1 VKIRH
6 YAKRQT
12 VTKNPRFAQL
22 FFGTLQNRSVSAV
35 SSKQKSKKS
44 KMNITIIGASAGI
57 GLETVKRGLNRNHSI
72 TTLSRS
78 EIQLEEKNSLK
89 MIIGDATNKADLLNS
104 IQNADAIIIT
114 LGTVKNM
121 KATTLF
127 SDFAKLIV
135 EIHREK
141 KIGVPIIFVTGFG
154 AGESKN
160 YVSWIVKMFL
170 KYFLKD
176 VYADKTK
183 MEEIITNSDLNWT
196 VVRPGRLLDKELTEK
211 YRIENKLF
219 KGINIGGINRAD
231 VADFLIKQAEK
242 QTELKKYIAISEK

>member
-1 VKIRH
+1 MN
-6 YAKRQT
+6 T
-12 VTKNPRFAQL
+12 V
-22 FFGTLQNRSVSAV
+22 
-35 SSKQKSKKS
+35 
-44 KMNITIIGASAGI
+44 IIGASAGI

-78 EIQLEEKNSLK
+78 EIEIQEKKSLN
-89 MIIGDATNKADLLNS
+89 MLLGDATNKVDLVNA
-104 IQNADAIIIT
+104 IQKADALIIT
-114 LGTVKNM
+114 LGTGKNM
-121 KATTLF
+121 KSTTLF

-135 EIHREK
+135 EIHNEN
-141 KIGVPIIFVTGFG
+141 KITIPVIFVTGFG
-154 AGESKN
+154 AGESGK
-160 YVSWIVKMFL
+160 YVTWLVKLFL

-196 VVRPGRLLDKELTEK
+196 VVRLGRLLDKELTEK
-211 YRIENKLF
+211 YRIENKLY

>member
-1 VKIRH
+1 
-6 YAKRQT
+6 
-12 VTKNPRFAQL
+12 
-22 FFGTLQNRSVSAV
+22 
-35 SSKQKSKKS
+35 
-44 KMNITIIGASAGI
+44 MNITIIGASAGI
-57 GLETVKRGLNRNHSI
+57 GLETVKRGLNRNHSL

-78 EIQLEEKNSLK
+78 EIEIEEKKSFN
-89 MIIGDATNKADLLNS
+89 MILGDATNKADLINS
-104 IQNADAIIIT
+104 IQQADAIIVT
-114 LGTVKNM
+114 LGTGRNM

-135 EIHREK
+135 EINREK
-141 KIGVPIIFVTGFG
+141 KMDVPFIFVTGFG

-160 YVSWIVKMFL
+160 YVPWMVKLFL
-170 KYFLKD
+170 IYLLKD

-196 VVRPGRLLDKELTEK
+196 VVRPGRLLDKGLTEK
-211 YRIENKLF
+211 YRIENTLF

-242 QTELKKYIAISEK
+242 QTELKKYIALSEK

>member
-1 VKIRH
+1 MK
-6 YAKRQT
+6 
-12 VTKNPRFAQL
+12 
-22 FFGTLQNRSVSAV
+22 
-35 SSKQKSKKS
+35 
-44 KMNITIIGASAGI
+44 ITIIGASAGI

-78 EIQLEEKNSLK
+78 EIEIEEKKSVK
-89 MIIGDATNKADLLNS
+89 MILGDATNKADLSNA
-104 IQNADAIIIT
+104 IQNADALIIT
-114 LGTVKNM
+114 LGTGKNM
-121 KATTLF
+121 KATVLF

-135 EIHREK
+135 EIHEEN
-141 KIGVPIIFVTGFG
+141 KIDIPFIFVTGFG
-154 AGESKN
+154 TGESKN
-160 YVSWIVKMFL
+160 YVSWLVRLFL

-176 VYADKTK
+176 VYADKAK
-183 MEEIITNSDLNWT
+183 MEEIITNSTMNWT

-242 QTELKKYIAISEK
+242 QTELKKYVGISEK

>member
-1 VKIRH
+1 
-6 YAKRQT
+6 
-12 VTKNPRFAQL
+12 
-22 FFGTLQNRSVSAV
+22 
-35 SSKQKSKKS
+35 
-44 KMNITIIGASAGI
+44 MNITIIGASAGI
-57 GLETVKRGLNRNHSI
+57 GLETVKRGLDRNHSI

-78 EIQLEEKNSLK
+78 GIEIEEKKSLK
-89 MIIGDATNKADLLNS
+89 VILGDATNKADLLSS
-104 IQNADAIIIT
+104 IQNADAIIVT
-114 LGTVKNM
+114 LGTSKNM
-121 KATTLF
+121 NATALF
-127 SDFAKLIV
+127 SDFAQLMV
-135 EIHREK
+135 EIHKEN
-141 KIGVPIIFVTGFG
+141 KIDIPFIFVTGFG

-160 YVSWIVKMFL
+160 YVPWLVKMFL

-219 KGINIGGINRAD
+219 KGINVGGINRAD
-231 VADFLIKQAEK
+231 VADFLIKQSEK

>member
-1 VKIRH
+1 
-6 YAKRQT
+6 
-12 VTKNPRFAQL
+12 
-22 FFGTLQNRSVSAV
+22 
-35 SSKQKSKKS
+35 
-44 KMNITIIGASAGI
+44 MNITIIGASAGI
-57 GLETVKRGLNRNHSI
+57 GLETVKRGLNKNHSI

-78 EIQLEEKNSLK
+78 EIEIEEKKSVK
-89 MIIGDATNKADLLNS
+89 MILGDATNKVDLLNAV
-104 IQNADAIIIT
+104 QNADALIIT
-114 LGTVKNM
+114 LGTGKNM

-135 EIHREK
+135 EIHEEN
-141 KIGVPIIFVTGFG
+141 KIDIPFIIVTGFG
-154 AGESKN
+154 TGESKN
-160 YVSWIVKMFL
+160 YVSWLVRLFL

-176 VYADKTK
+176 VYADKAK
-183 MEEIITNSDLNWT
+183 MEEIITNSTMNWT

-242 QTELKKYIAISEK
+242 QTELKKYVAIAEK

>member
-1 VKIRH
+1 
-6 YAKRQT
+6 
-12 VTKNPRFAQL
+12 
-22 FFGTLQNRSVSAV
+22 
-35 SSKQKSKKS
+35 
-44 KMNITIIGASAGI
+44 MNITIIGASAGL

-78 EIQLEEKNSLK
+78 EIEIEEKKSLR
-89 MIIGDATNKADLLNS
+89 MILGDATNKADLLNS
-104 IQNADAIIIT
+104 IQNADALIIT
-114 LGTVKNM
+114 LGTRRNM

-135 EIHREK
+135 EIHREN
-141 KIGVPIIFVTGFG
+141 KIVIPFIFVTGFG

-160 YVSWIVKMFL
+160 YVPWLVRMFL

-196 VVRPGRLLDKELTEK
+196 VVRPGRLLDKELSEK
-211 YRIENKLF
+211 YRIENTLF
-219 KGINIGGINRAD
+219 KGINIGGTNRAD
-231 VADFLIKQAEK
+231 VAEFLIKQAEK
-242 QTELKKYIAISEK
+242 QTELRKYVAISEK

>member
-1 VKIRH
+1 
-6 YAKRQT
+6 
-12 VTKNPRFAQL
+12 
-22 FFGTLQNRSVSAV
+22 
-35 SSKQKSKKS
+35 
-44 KMNITIIGASAGI
+44 MNITILGASAGI
-57 GLETVKRGLNRNHSI
+57 GLETVKRGLDRNHSI
-72 TTLSRS
+72 TTLSRT
-78 EIQLEEKNSLK
+78 EIDIEEKKSLK
-89 MIIGDATNKADLLNS
+89 MILGDATNKADLLSS
-104 IQNADAIIIT
+104 IQNADAIIVT
-114 LGTVKNM
+114 LGTNKNM
-121 KATTLF
+121 NATTLF
-127 SDFAKLIV
+127 SDFAQLMV
-135 EIHREK
+135 EIHKEN
-141 KIGVPIIFVTGFG
+141 KIDIPFIFVTGFG

-160 YVSWIVKMFL
+160 YVPWLVKMFL

-219 KGINIGGINRAD
+219 KGINVGGINRAD

>member
-1 VKIRH
+1 
-6 YAKRQT
+6 
-12 VTKNPRFAQL
+12 
-22 FFGTLQNRSVSAV
+22 
-35 SSKQKSKKS
+35 
-44 KMNITIIGASAGI
+44 MNITIIGASAGI
-57 GLETVKRGLNRNHSI
+57 GLEAVKRGLDRNHSI

-78 EIQLEEKNSLK
+78 DIEIEEKKSLK
-89 MIIGDATNKADLLNS
+89 VIIGDATNKVDLLSS
-104 IQNADAIIIT
+104 IQNADAIIVT
-114 LGTVKNM
+114 LGTSKNM
-121 KATTLF
+121 NATTLF
-127 SDFAKLIV
+127 SDFAQLMV
-135 EIHREK
+135 EIQKEN
-141 KIGVPIIFVTGFG
+141 KIDIPFIFVTGFG

-160 YVSWIVKMFL
+160 YVPWLVKMFL

-231 VADFLIKQAEK
+231 VADFLIKQAEE

>member
-1 VKIRH
+1 
-6 YAKRQT
+6 
-12 VTKNPRFAQL
+12 
-22 FFGTLQNRSVSAV
+22 
-35 SSKQKSKKS
+35 
-44 KMNITIIGASAGI
+44 MNITIIGASAGI
-57 GLETVKRGLNRNHSI
+57 GLETVKRGLDRNHSI

-78 EIQLEEKNSLK
+78 DIEIEEKKSLK
-89 MIIGDATNKADLLNS
+89 VILGDATNKADLLSS
-104 IQNADAIIIT
+104 IQNADAIIVT
-114 LGTVKNM
+114 LGTSKNM
-121 KATTLF
+121 NATTLF
-127 SDFAKLIV
+127 SDFAQLMV
-135 EIHREK
+135 EIHKEN
-141 KIGVPIIFVTGFG
+141 KIDIPFIFVTGFG

-160 YVSWIVKMFL
+160 YVPWLVKMFL

-196 VVRPGRLLDKELTEK
+196 VVRPGRLFDKELTEK

-219 KGINIGGINRAD
+219 KGINISGINRAD

>member
-1 VKIRH
+1 MYI
-6 YAKRQT
+6 
-12 VTKNPRFAQL
+12 
-22 FFGTLQNRSVSAV
+22 S
-35 SSKQKSKKS
+35 
-44 KMNITIIGASAGI
+44 IIGASAGI

-78 EIQLEEKNSLK
+78 EINIEEEQSLN
-89 MIIGDATNKADLLNS
+89 MILGDATNKVDLFKS
-104 IQNADAIIIT
+104 IQNADALIVT
-114 LGTVKNM
+114 LGTGKNM

-127 SDFAKLIV
+127 SDFAKLIL
-135 EIHREK
+135 EIHNEN
-141 KIGVPIIFVTGFG
+141 KITIPFIFVTGFG

-160 YVSWIVKMFL
+160 YVPWLVKMFL
-170 KYFLKD
+170 KYLLKD

-183 MEEIITNSDLNWT
+183 MEELITHSDLNWT

-231 VADFLIKQAEK
+231 VADFLIKQAEN
-242 QTELKKYIAISEK
+242 QTELKKYIGISEK